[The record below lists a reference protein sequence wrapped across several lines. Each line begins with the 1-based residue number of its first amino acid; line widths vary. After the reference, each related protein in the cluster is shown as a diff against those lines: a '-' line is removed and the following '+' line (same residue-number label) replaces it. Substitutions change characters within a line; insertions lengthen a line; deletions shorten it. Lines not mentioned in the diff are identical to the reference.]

1 MYNTRYL
8 PESFEQCGPEKTI
21 LRIFHEIVLTKKFA
35 AEYIAIFASMCNE
48 NREMRLQ

>member
-21 LRIFHEIVLTKKFA
+21 LGHFPYNVNLRPAGALIQDGGQKP
-35 AEYIAIFASMCNE
+35 
-48 NREMRLQ
+48 